1 MTKEERDNLAA
12 RFRRM
17 SEGHKQY
24 QNIYHDGVAEGFL
37 KAAVVVE
44 KIEPEQET
52 TDIWLRYGEDGYPND
67 VDTVYWQCGRCLNTE
82 IGRREKPMQYCPHC
96 GTRMVEGSPDEE

>member
-1 MTKEERDNLAA
+1 MKKEERDNLAA

-24 QNIYHDGVAEGFL
+24 QNIYHDGVAEGLL

-44 KIEPEQET
+44 KMDAWET
-52 TDIWLRYGEDGYPND
+52 AKAAGWIKISPAKIYECSDCGAQVMTGDICAYRYCHGCGAKMEGVEDGTD
-67 VDTVYWQCGRCLNTE
+67 
-82 IGRREKPMQYCPHC
+82 
-96 GTRMVEGSPDEE
+96 